1 MLETYIGNKE
11 APMDKLKQALNEYL
25 RVFDANADLGLI
37 MDAAETHRIGWN
49 QGGVFDRPVEN
60 QYSYRG
66 PISKDNFLS
75 VILSLKSITVACMDR
90 RQVKKVADE
99 LSPNQRQNEDALL
112 ASAGGAVQFNE
123 PRLNALAQLL
133 AACVKV
139 NPSLRLNLAYH
150 TGVCGGANYFHAKRG
165 HFARMY
171 DKKDGS
177 APAQEAQEMLAQA
190 LVLKKKLMEL
200 GVPASNIELY
210 QANIE
215 DNKCGQ
221 LQRLNS

>member
-1 MLETYIGNKE
+1 MLEKGIGNKE
-11 APMDKLKQALNEYL
+11 TLMDILWQALIEYL
-25 RVFDANADLGLI
+25 RHFDANADLGLI
-37 MDAAETHRIGWN
+37 MEAAESHGIGWS
-49 QGGVFDRPVEN
+49 QGGVFKQPVEN

-66 PISKDNFLS
+66 PIETDQLLSK
-75 VILSLKSITVACMDR
+75 IQSLKSITVACMDR
-90 RQVKKVADE
+90 RQVKKVADK
-99 LSPNQRQNEDALL
+99 LSPNQGQLQDALL

-123 PRLNALAQLL
+123 QRLNALAQLL

-150 TGVCGGANYFHAKRG
+150 TGVCGGANYFHANRG

-190 LVLKKKLMEL
+190 LMLKKKLIKL

-215 DNKCGQ
+215 DDKCGQ
-221 LQRLNS
+221 IQRLNT